1 MSELNLKKGSSRK
14 SAYDLRKSQ
23 SSEAESH
30 TLSILVD
37 NEAGVLAR
45 VVGLFSGRGYNI
57 ESLCVTEVDHTGHRS
72 RITIVSTASDNV
84 IRQIRAQV
92 SGVIPVHDIVD
103 LSKDGPSVVRELAL
117 HIVEA
122 KGPDRDAAIAAAR
135 EHGARPLDA
144 GSGALVIEQ
153 TGTPLEI
160 DELFDRLRPLGLK
173 EVARTGVVGLQL
185 PE

>member
-1 MSELNLKKGSSRK
+1 MSELYLKKGSSRQ

-57 ESLCVTEVDHTGHRS
+57 ESLCVTEVDQTGHRS
-72 RITIVSTASDNV
+72 RITIVSTASDDV

-92 SGVIPVHDIVD
+92 KGVIPVHDIVD
-103 LSKDGPSVVRELAL
+103 LTKDGPSVVRELAL

-122 KGPDRDAAIAAAR
+122 DGPGRDAAIAAAR
-135 EHGARPLDA
+135 EFGAQPLDA
-144 GSGALVIEQ
+144 ESEALVIEQ
-153 TGTPLEI
+153 TGTPHEI

-173 EVARTGVVGLQL
+173 EVARTGVVGLLL
-185 PE
+185 PK